1 MICIFC
7 LSHVPALMFLD
18 LDGFDNSNNILLLIF
33 LIGVV
38 QVSDVLQYVWGKLI
52 GGAKIMPSLSP
63 SKTISGTV
71 GGILSATAIA
81 ALMAPITPFSHGQAA
96 VIGFIVCL
104 MGFFGGLVMSA
115 IKRDYGVK
123 DWGNMI
129 RGHGGMLDRVDSI
142 CFAAPVFFHI
152 TRYFWNG

>member
-52 GGAKIMPSLSP
+52 GGAKSCLRFRHQKLFPA
-63 SKTISGTV
+63 
-71 GGILSATAIA
+71 LSA
-81 ALMAPITPFSHGQAA
+81 
-96 VIGFIVCL
+96 
-104 MGFFGGLVMSA
+104 
-115 IKRDYGVK
+115 
-123 DWGNMI
+123 
-129 RGHGGMLDRVDSI
+129 
-142 CFAAPVFFHI
+142 VFC
-152 TRYFWNG
+152 RPQPLPR